1 MLERIDD
8 VMIGDNLYEYYFNRK
23 RKRGYHVIG
32 WKLVVSYFIL
42 IIAMGISATWF
53 IMSKDLWLALI
64 FFILFSS
71 LKVLS
76 KKIDKVLDIESKQ
89 ATPEAKELIYKY
101 LHCNLGFNHSKI
113 FKELAAQ
120 LQIKAKES
128 KKIYDLTPQINMIL
142 PIVVLLLSLLSQNL
156 PENLPGILLLASII
170 IIVSLNINPALNVF
184 TDVFLNIKPE
194 KMMELSR
201 LVNEIYLDELI
212 KENNVYSDVK
222 EIQQSNIFVKNYSY
236 VFSDY

>member
-1 MLERIDD
+1 
-8 VMIGDNLYEYYFNRK
+8 MIGDSLYEYYFNRK

-53 IMSKDLWLALI
+53 IIGDNWWLAII
-64 FFILFSS
+64 FFILFST

-101 LHCNLGFNHSKI
+101 LHCDLGFNHSKI
-113 FKELAAQ
+113 YKELATQ

-128 KKIYDLTPQINMIL
+128 KKIYDLTPQISMIL
-142 PIVVLLLSLLSQNL
+142 PIVVLLLSLMSQNL

-170 IIVSLNINPALNVF
+170 IIVSLSINPAINIF
-184 TDVFLNIKPE
+184 TEIFLNTKSE
-194 KMMELSR
+194 KTMELSR

-212 KENNVYSDVK
+212 KENNSHSEAK
-222 EIQQSNIFVKNYSY
+222 ESHHSNLFIQNYSY
-236 VFSDY
+236 VFHDC

>member
-1 MLERIDD
+1 
-8 VMIGDNLYEYYFNRK
+8 
-23 RKRGYHVIG
+23 
-32 WKLVVSYFIL
+32 
-42 IIAMGISATWF
+42 
-53 IMSKDLWLALI
+53 
-64 FFILFSS
+64 
-71 LKVLS
+71 
-76 KKIDKVLDIESKQ
+76 
-89 ATPEAKELIYKY
+89 
-101 LHCNLGFNHSKI
+101 NLGFNHSKI

-212 KENNVYSDVK
+212 K
-222 EIQQSNIFVKNYSY
+222 
-236 VFSDY
+236 